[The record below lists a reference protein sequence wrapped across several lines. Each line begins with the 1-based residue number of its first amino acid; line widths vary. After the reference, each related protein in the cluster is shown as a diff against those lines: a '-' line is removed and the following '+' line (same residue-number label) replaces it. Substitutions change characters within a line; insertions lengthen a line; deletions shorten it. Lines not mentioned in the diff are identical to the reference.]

1 MEETLISLNTVLN
14 KEKFLYDL
22 EDILYQNFQ

>member
-22 EDILYQNFQ
+22 EDILYSNF